1 MNIVYSQ
8 EKNITAETLLAF
20 FKESGSSDAQYGDK
34 LAAAVLN
41 SSTVITAW
49 DKDEDNKL
57 AALITALDDGALSAY
72 VRLMT
77 VAPAY
82 RGKGINDELLKQI
95 QDIYKDYPFVYSI
108 ASDDF
113 HAGFFIKA
121 GFKPMEGAKVVTT
134 R

>member
-1 MNIVYSQ
+1 MNITYSTD
-8 EKNITAETLLAF
+8 KNISDKTLLDF
-20 FKESGSSDAQYGDK
+20 FTESSSPDVKYGQALADAVK
-34 LAAAVLN
+34 N

-49 DKDEDNKL
+49 DGDKL

-95 QDIYKDYPFVYSI
+95 QTIYKDYPFVYSI
-108 ASDDF
+108 APDDF
-113 HAGFFIKA
+113 HAGFFTKA
-121 GFKPMEGAKVVTT
+121 GFKLMENAKVVTT

>member
-1 MNIVYSQ
+1 MNITYSQ
-8 EKNITAETLLAF
+8 DKNIPAKTLLDF
-20 FKESGSSDAQYGDK
+20 FTEADSPDAKYGDD
-34 LAAAVLN
+34 LVRAVTN

-49 DKDEDNKL
+49 DKDSDKL

-95 QDIYKDYPFVYSI
+95 QEIYKDYPFVYSI
-108 ASDDF
+108 APDDF
-113 HAGFFIKA
+113 HAGFFTKA
-121 GFKPMEGAKVVTT
+121 GFKLMENAKVVAT